1 MGEIELPEALV
12 KALRE
17 VRSVGVI
24 TGAGISAE
32 SGIPT
37 YRGRGGIYDDPDEGD
52 RTVEALSAHTLE
64 SDPDRTW
71 RALFQIAGAAANA
84 RPNAGH
90 LAITAIERK
99 AARFVLLTQN
109 VDGLHRLAGTQNIID
124 IHGDAFHVIC
134 TACGNRNQFN
144 DPRTGGITSSCLNMH
159 KCMAANVAPRC
170 PCGGVYRPEV
180 VLFGEMLPEGKLARL
195 YAELLDNPPDLVIS
209 VGTSAMFP
217 YIVQPVLVARMAG
230 KLTIEINPEATEI
243 SDFVAFHLRTTAGEA
258 LPMIAAAMA
267 GTEDGEG

>member
-1 MGEIELPEALV
+1 MGEFELPEALA

-37 YRGRGGIYDDPDEGD
+37 YRGKGGIYDDPEEGD
-52 RTVEALSAHTLE
+52 RTVKALSAHTLE
-64 SDPDRTW
+64 SDPDSTW

-90 LAITAIERK
+90 IAITEIERK
-99 AARFVLLTQN
+99 ASRFVLLTQN
-109 VDGLHRLAGTQNIID
+109 VDGLHRLAGTENIID
-124 IHGDAFHVIC
+124 IHGDAFHVVC
-134 TACGNRNQFN
+134 MACGERNQFN
-144 DPRTGGITSSCLNMH
+144 DPRSGSVSAQRLSIDGRMTTGR
-159 KCMAANVAPRC
+159 APRC

-180 VLFGEMLPEGKLARL
+180 VLFGEMLPEKKLGRL
-195 YAELLDNPPDLVIS
+195 YAELMDNPPDLVIS

-217 YIVQPVLVARMAG
+217 YIVQPVLVAAAAG
-230 KLTIEINPEATEI
+230 KLTIEVNPEPTDI
-243 SDFVAFHLRTTAGEA
+243 SDFVAFHLKAKAGDALPAIAEA
-258 LPMIAAAMA
+258 LSNSQ
-267 GTEDGEG
+267 G

>member
-1 MGEIELPEALV
+1 MGDFALPEALLV
-12 KALRE
+12 ALRD

-37 YRGRGGIYDDPDEGD
+37 YRGKGGIYDDPDEGD
-52 RTVEALSAHTLE
+52 RTVEALSAPTLQ

-71 RALFQIAGAAANA
+71 RALFQIAGAAVNA

-90 LAITAIERK
+90 TAIVEIERK
-99 AARFVLLTQN
+99 AERFVLLTQN
-109 VDGLHRLAGTQNIID
+109 VDGLHRLAGSRNIID
-124 IHGDAFHVIC
+124 IHGDAFELIC
-134 TACGNRNQFN
+134 MSCGKQNQFN
-144 DPRTGGITSSCLNMH
+144 DPRTGATTGQGLDIHRC
-159 KCMAANVAPRC
+159 AAAGRAPRC

-180 VLFGEMLPEGKLARL
+180 VLFGEMLPEDKLRRL

-217 YIVQPVLVARMAG
+217 YIVQPMLVARMAG
-230 KLTIEINPEATEI
+230 KLTIEINPEPTEI
-243 SDFVAFHLRTTAGEA
+243 SDFVAFHLKAKAGDA
-258 LPMIAAAMA
+258 LPAIAAALPNRV
-267 GTEDGEG
+267 